1 MLQPDARVPE
11 QMELALL
18 GEQLQQLEPLASA
31 LALPLA
37 F

>member
-11 QMELALL
+11 QMELALPD
-18 GEQLQQLEPLASA
+18 EQLQQLEPLASA
-31 LALPLA
+31 LVLPLA